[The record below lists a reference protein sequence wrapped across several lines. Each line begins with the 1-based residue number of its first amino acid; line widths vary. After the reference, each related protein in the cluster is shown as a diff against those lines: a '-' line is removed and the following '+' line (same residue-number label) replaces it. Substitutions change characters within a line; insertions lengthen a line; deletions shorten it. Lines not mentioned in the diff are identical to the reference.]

1 MKIFIRK
8 KTKCLLSALKD
19 IGYKICPCCYLPT
32 SVWLEASPGS
42 DEFVHG
48 IGYTDETYPK
58 SVHEVL
64 DLFLR
69 ESKDYIDCGK
79 NESIFMALANY
90 KDYTDNMQLFIND
103 KGDYFVHMD
112 DGYEF
117 YTIPEV
123 FDIKSYHKATPEELI
138 KFYSYE

>member
-8 KTKCLLSALKD
+8 KSQDLLEELKE
-19 IGYKICPCCYLPT
+19 IGYKICPCCHLPN
-32 SVWLEASPGS
+32 SVWLEAFPGS

-48 IGYTDETYPK
+48 IGYTDETCPN
-58 SVHEVL
+58 SVDEEL

-69 ESKDYIDCGK
+69 ESKDYIDCGE

-90 KDYTDNMQLFIND
+90 KEYTDNMQIFIND
-103 KGDYFVHMD
+103 TGDFFVHLD
-112 DGYEF
+112 DGDEF

-123 FDIKSYHKATPEELI
+123 LDRKSYHKATPEELI
-138 KFYSYE
+138 KFFSYE